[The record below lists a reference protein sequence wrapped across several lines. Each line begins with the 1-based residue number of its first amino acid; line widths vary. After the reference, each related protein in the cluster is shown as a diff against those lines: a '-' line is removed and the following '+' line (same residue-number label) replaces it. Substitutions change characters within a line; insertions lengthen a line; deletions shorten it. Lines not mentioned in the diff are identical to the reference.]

1 MMTTGILR
9 TLIGMRRFVAALR
22 LVVVTLFASS
32 AVFAITPDIPRI
44 EAGAGKGSIEQ
55 EIELGS
61 AYFTGTGV
69 EKDAGQAAYWYEKAA
84 NSGDPNAQ
92 VQIGYFYEVGIGV
105 TRDPE
110 RAVHWYQ
117 RAAAGGLSS
126 ANVNLGVAYL
136 WGVGI
141 RQDQALAAELFR
153 RSVSKGCGV
162 GATYLGDMYYF
173 GIGVRRNVNAAQ
185 HWYTVGA
192 KLHDPQAEFR
202 LAGMLMGPSGERK
215 TLRKEVGLLRRSMSA
230 GYIPAKHALGL
241 LLANHPELA
250 STPRE
255 PIQLL
260 EEAAEAGTWKSS
272 AVLGILARDGRGI
285 PADPRLAY
293 FYFRV
298 AELQGGNDAINLVAN
313 DLSVQS
319 GKLTRTEMEA
329 ANAEAA
335 EWLRKHPVSLQFVY
349 KDGAGSKHFPAYAL
363 TTADNKVHAGQL
375 IPTPPAQRE

>member
-1 MMTTGILR
+1 MTTGILR

-69 EKDAGQAAYWYEKAA
+69 EKDATQAAYWYEKAA
-84 NSGDPNAQ
+84 NSGDPQAQ

-117 RAAAGGLSS
+117 RAAASGLSS
-126 ANVNLGVAYL
+126 ASVNLGVVYL
-136 WGVGI
+136 WGIGI

-153 RSVSKGCGV
+153 RAVSKGCGV

-173 GIGVRRNVNAAQ
+173 GIGVGHDENAAL

-202 LAGMLMGPSGERK
+202 LAGMLMSFSGERK
-215 TLRKEVGLLRRSMSA
+215 TLRKEEELLRRSMNA
-230 GYIPAKHALGL
+230 GYVPAKHALGL
-241 LLANHPELA
+241 LLSNHPELA

-260 EEAAEAGTWKSS
+260 EESAELGSWRSS
-272 AVLGILARDGRGI
+272 VVLGILARDGRGV
-285 PADPRLAY
+285 PADPRMAY
-293 FYFRV
+293 YYFRV
-298 AELQGGNDAINLVAN
+298 AELQGGSDAI
-313 DLSVQS
+313 DLLAKDISIQS
-319 GKLTRTEMEA
+319 RKLTQAEIEA
-329 ANAEAA
+329 ADTDAA
-335 EWLRKHPVSLQFVY
+335 DWLKKHPVSLQFVY
-349 KDGAGSKHFPAYAL
+349 KVGAGSKHFPAYAL
-363 TTADNKVHAGQL
+363 TTADNEVHAGQL